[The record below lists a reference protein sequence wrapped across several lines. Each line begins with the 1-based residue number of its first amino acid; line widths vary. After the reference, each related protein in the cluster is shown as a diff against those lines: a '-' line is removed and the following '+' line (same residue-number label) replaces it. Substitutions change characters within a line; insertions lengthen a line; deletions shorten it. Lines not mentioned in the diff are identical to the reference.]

1 MKYPIIPSKVSH
13 SQRAE
18 INNRILYSIDTG
30 KGDIPPETIYNT
42 YTGIG
47 GLHNL
52 KAEDYANYNEFS
64 HAKKEVELGQ
74 FFTPHPICR
83 RMVEIAAPEPT
94 EMVLEMCCGSGN
106 FLNHLPN
113 LYNTYGFDVDENA
126 VKVAKHLY
134 PEANIEVRD
143 IRMYRPEQRF
153 DVLIGNP
160 PFNLDFDGQPSQLYY
175 CNKAFWVLNP
185 GGIMALIVPTS
196 FLQSDLWDKSHISF
210 INNSFTFIGQSKLP
224 SNAFASVGVADQE
237 TKIMVFLRNSEHPRR
252 SAVPIRPVK
261 WQLKVRSP
269 GFIIILP
276 M

>member
-30 KGDIPPETIYNT
+30 KGEIPPETIYNT

-126 VKVAKHLY
+126 LVTGAGLYVGYTVARL
-134 PEANIEVRD
+134 
-143 IRMYRPEQRF
+143 
-153 DVLIGNP
+153 G
-160 PFNLDFDGQPSQLYY
+160 
-175 CNKAFWVLNP
+175 
-185 GGIMALIVPTS
+185 
-196 FLQSDLWDKSHISF
+196 
-210 INNSFTFIGQSKLP
+210 
-224 SNAFASVGVADQE
+224 
-237 TKIMVFLRNSEHPRR
+237 
-252 SAVPIRPVK
+252 
-261 WQLKVRSP
+261 
-269 GFIIILP
+269 
-276 M
+276 